1 MQTHE
6 RDLEITDM
14 TNDELEQALQDT
26 YNEGARLQARV
37 THLEGY
43 AEQLRRERMKRL
55 TRAAA

>member
-6 RDLEITDM
+6 RDPEITDM

-37 THLEGY
+37 AYLEGY